1 MHMRV
6 RLMHL
11 VTPLSQMTR
20 ANQASCCM
28 LVTLQTEYLQTMVPI
43 QILKVMEYLMV
54 L

>member
-1 MHMRV
+1 
-6 RLMHL
+6 MHL
-11 VTPLSQMTR
+11 VTPLSQMR